1 MNRPQDNRA
10 FTLIELLVVIAIIAI
25 LAAMLLP
32 ALTRAKESAR
42 SAQCLSNQ
50 RQIALA
56 ILLYAEE
63 HNDEFPRSQHSAF
76 VHNQP
81 AWGRAVAP
89 QLGAAGPGWTNLLA
103 GIYRCPSDR
112 QTAGRWSYGLNVY
125 FELGPDDDYAGKP
138 DTWRRLASVQNPSR
152 TVELAENASG
162 ADHIMPHFWSRL
174 EDARAELAWARHQLR
189 PVHAFVDGHAEGRKL
204 ENTWNPAREID
215 LWHPALAK

>member
-1 MNRPQDNRA
+1 MSRTRASGA

-25 LAAMLLP
+25 LAGLLLP

-42 SAQCLSNQ
+42 AAQCLSNQ
-50 RQIALA
+50 RQIGLA
-56 ILLYAEE
+56 ILLYTEE

-76 VHNQP
+76 VNNQP
-81 AWGRAVAP
+81 TWGRAVAP
-89 QLGAAGPGWTNLLA
+89 QLGASGSSWTNLLT

-112 QTAGRWSYGLNVY
+112 SRRPWSYGMNVY

-138 DTWRRLASVQNPSR
+138 ETWRRLSAIRNPSR

-174 EDARAELAWARHQLR
+174 EDARAEVAWARHQLR
-189 PVHAFVDGHAEGRKL
+189 PVHAFVDGHAEGKKL
-204 ENTWNPAREID
+204 ESTWEPAREID
-215 LWHPALAK
+215 LWHPARAR